1 MRVVAG
7 EPQTRVRRLAPA
19 LAGVVLVIGVATA
32 TGQGAA
38 ATTDAS
44 RLTQPPTGAEV
55 RQATERFLSE
65 TDAPSPESVRRRP
78 GTQRLGPVATP
89 IFPANRVVSFYGAPQ
104 LPATIVGR
112 KTPSAAASKLLSQ
125 AAAYEGTKRRPV
137 IPAFDLIAVIATSS
151 RGADRK
157 YRVRQDPFVIS
168 TYLEQARAI
177 GARLMLDIQPGRAN
191 VVAEV
196 RALEPWLAQPDVDLS
211 IDPEWNV
218 GRKGVPGRTQG
229 SIKAR
234 KINRVSGQ
242 LQALIDTNALPPKL
256 LVVHQFRKR
265 SVRKRRR
272 VAQRPGVGVTLNFDG
287 IGKPPAKKAGYAQL
301 SSQKLF
307 DGFSLFYRLDRRL
320 MQPPSVLRLKPEAD
334 FVLYQ

>member
-1 MRVVAG
+1 
-7 EPQTRVRRLAPA
+7 VRRIAPA
-19 LAGVVLVIGVATA
+19 LAGVAIVLAIGANVGSAAPATEA
-32 TGQGAA
+32 TP
-38 ATTDAS
+38 
-44 RLTQPPTGAEV
+44 RPQPPTTAEL
-55 RQATERFLSE
+55 RLATERFLDRV
-65 TDAPSPESVRRRP
+65 DAPSPKVVRRR
-78 GTQRLGPVATP
+78 GQARQGPIGEISLFPENRMVA
-89 IFPANRVVSFYGAPQ
+89 FYGAPQ

-112 KTPSAAASKLLSQ
+112 KTPSAAASKLVSQ
-125 AAAYEGTKRRPV
+125 AAEYAGTERRPV
-137 IPAFDLIAVIATSS
+137 IGAFDLIAVIATSS
-151 RGADRK
+151 RGPDRR
-157 YRVRQDPFVIS
+157 YRFRQDPFVIS

-196 RALEPWLAQPDVDLS
+196 RALEPWLVQPDVDLS

-229 SIKAR
+229 SIRAR
-234 KINRVSGQ
+234 KLNRVSAE
-242 LQALIDTNALPPKL
+242 LQEIVDENALPPKA

-272 VAQRPGVGVTLNFDG
+272 VLQRPDVEVTLNFDG

-301 SSQKLF
+301 ARPKLF

-320 MQPPSVLRLKPEAD
+320 MRPRAVLRLDPEPD

>member
-1 MRVVAG
+1 
-7 EPQTRVRRLAPA
+7 
-19 LAGVVLVIGVATA
+19 
-32 TGQGAA
+32 
-38 ATTDAS
+38 
-44 RLTQPPTGAEV
+44 
-55 RQATERFLSE
+55 
-65 TDAPSPESVRRRP
+65 
-78 GTQRLGPVATP
+78 
-89 IFPANRVVSFYGAPQ
+89 

-125 AAAYEGTKRRPV
+125 AGAYEGTKRRPV

-196 RALEPWLAQPDVDLS
+196 RALEPWLVQPDVDLS

-229 SIKAR
+229 SIRAR
-234 KINRVSGQ
+234 KLNRVSNE
-242 LQALIDTNALPPKL
+242 LQELIDANALPPKL

-272 VAQRPGVGVTLNFDG
+272 VAQRPDVGVTLNFDG
-287 IGKPPAKKAGYAQL
+287 IGKPSPKKAGYEQL
-301 SSQKLF
+301 SSPKLF
-307 DGFSLFYRLDRRL
+307 NGFSLFYRLDRKL
-320 MQPPSVLRLKPEAD
+320 MKPPAVLRLEPEAD
-334 FVLYQ
+334 FILYQ

>member
-7 EPQTRVRRLAPA
+7 EPPTRLRRIAPA
-19 LAGVVLVIGVATA
+19 LTGAAVAIALATA
-32 TGQGAA
+32 AGSAAGGETETG
-38 ATTDAS
+38 S
-44 RLTQPPTGAEV
+44 RSKPPTGADL
-55 RQATERFLSE
+55 RAATEHFLNT
-65 TDAPSPESVRRRP
+65 TDAPSPGSVRRSTPAR
-78 GTQRLGPVATP
+78 RRGPAAAP
-89 IFPANRVVSFYGAPQ
+89 IFPTNRVVSFYGAPQ

-112 KTPSAAASKLLSQ
+112 KTPDAAASKLLSQ
-125 AAAYEGTKRRPV
+125 AAAYAGAERRPV

-157 YRVRQDPFVIS
+157 YRFRQDDFVIS
-168 TYLEQARAI
+168 TYLAQAREI

-196 RALEPWLAQPDVDLS
+196 RALEPWLVQPDVNVS

-218 GRKGVPGRTQG
+218 GRRGVPGRTQG
-229 SIKAR
+229 SIRAR
-234 KINRVSGQ
+234 KVNRVSDR
-242 LQALIDTNALPPKL
+242 LQDLIDANSLPPKL

-272 VAQRPGVGVTLNFDG
+272 IKQRPDVGVTLNFDG
-287 IGKPPAKKAGYAQL
+287 IGKPPAKKAGYVDL
-301 SSQKLF
+301 SSAKLF
-307 DGFSLFYRLDRRL
+307 NGFSLFYRLDRKR
-320 MQPPSVLRLKPEAD
+320 MMPPAVLRLEPEAD

>member
-1 MRVVAG
+1 
-7 EPQTRVRRLAPA
+7 VRRVAPA
-19 LAGVVLVIGVATA
+19 LAGVALAIAL
-32 TGQGAA
+32 GAA
-38 ATTDAS
+38 GSSGAS
-44 RLTQPPTGAEV
+44 RATEAGARAQPPTTAEV
-55 RQATERFLSE
+55 RQATQRFLSA
-65 TDAPSPESVRRRP
+65 TDAPSPAGVRRR
-78 GTQRLGPVATP
+78 GAAARRGPVATP

-104 LPATIVGR
+104 LPATIIGR
-112 KTPSAAASKLLSQ
+112 KTPDAAASKLLSQ

-137 IPAFDLIAVIATSS
+137 VPAFDLIAVIATST

-157 YRVRQDPFVIS
+157 YRFRQDDFVIS
-168 TYLEQARAI
+168 TYLAQAREI

-196 RALEPWLAQPDVDLS
+196 RALEPWLVQPDVDVS

-218 GRKGVPGRTQG
+218 GRRGVPGRTQG
-229 SIKAR
+229 SIRAR
-234 KINRVSGQ
+234 KLNRASDW
-242 LQALIDTNALPPKL
+242 LQDLIDANSLPPKL

-272 VAQRPGVGVTLNFDG
+272 ITQRPDVGVTLNFDG
-287 IGKPPAKKAGYAQL
+287 IGKPPAKKAGYADL
-301 SSQKLF
+301 SSPKLF

-320 MQPPSVLRLKPEAD
+320 MKPAGVLRLEPEPD